1 MNHSRIHV
9 ISLAVGLAFGTA
21 AAAQNL
27 SAGDYKAGKS
37 TIAADYKSAMDAC
50 APMTGN
56 ARDICRAEAAGTRS
70 VARAELE
77 ERNRPGGKNRRSVS
91 VAKANADYAVARER
105 CDDKAAADRKAC
117 VDDARAAQS
126 RALAEGRPATTAA
139 PVATSKQE
147 TPTEYVDDSVI
158 TAKVK
163 AAVLGEPTLK
173 SAEINVETYK
183 GKVQLS
189 GFVRSRVDINKAV
202 EVARTVKGVASVD
215 NVMIVKGQQQR

>member
-1 MNHSRIHV
+1 MKHSRIHV
-9 ISLAVGLAFGTA
+9 IALAVGLAFGTA
-21 AAAQNL
+21 AAAQSL
-27 SAGDYKAGKS
+27 SAGDYKAGKKE
-37 TIAADYKSAMDAC
+37 IAADYKSALSDC

-56 ARDICRAEAAGTRS
+56 EKERCRSEAAG
-70 VARAELE
+70 
-77 ERNRPGGKNRRSVS
+77 KQK
-91 VAKANADYAVARER
+91 VAKAELDER
-105 CDDKAAADRKAC
+105 YKASRK
-117 VDDARAAQS
+117 S
-126 RALAEGRPATTAA
+126 RATAA

-215 NVMIVKGQQQR
+215 NVMIVKGQQQQR